1 MSQFRNYEKPYTK
14 QMQVYKKYRK
24 QSIQKY
30 KKSQKLVYSRLRLDR

>member
-24 QSIQKY
+24 QSIRKY
-30 KKSQKLVYSRLRLDR
+30 KSQKLVYSRLRLDR